1 MGEFKTSQV
10 IFKLVGVDYVI
21 KMFTHM
27 KYLLEGK
34 RNTMALSL
42 SDHRHFS
49 ASEIIMIIM
58 NLFAGTEYLPPP
70 PPYQP
75 PPPQET
81 PEQQFTK

>member
-1 MGEFKTSQV
+1 
-10 IFKLVGVDYVI
+10 
-21 KMFTHM
+21 MFTHM
-27 KYLLEGK
+27 KYLLVG
-34 RNTMALSL
+34 N
-42 SDHRHFS
+42 
-49 ASEIIMIIM
+49 SEIPWLLANQITHISQLVRYM

>member
-10 IFKLVGVDYVI
+10 LFKLVCVDYDL

-34 RNTMALSL
+34 RNTMALSQ

-49 ASEIIMIIM
+49 ATEI
-58 NLFAGTEYLPPP
+58 
-70 PPYQP
+70 
-75 PPPQET
+75 
-81 PEQQFTK
+81 